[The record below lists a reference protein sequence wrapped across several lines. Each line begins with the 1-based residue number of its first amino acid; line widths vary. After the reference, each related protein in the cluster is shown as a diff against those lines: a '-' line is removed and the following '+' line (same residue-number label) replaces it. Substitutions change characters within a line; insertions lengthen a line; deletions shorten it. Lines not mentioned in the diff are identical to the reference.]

1 LREEGERND
10 NTLSRKKE
18 GFTPADKN
26 IKMYACGI
34 TPYDEAHIGHA
45 MQAIIFDTIRRYL
58 ELSGYNVN
66 YIRNFT
72 DVDDKIINR
81 SQKEGVDPFAL
92 SARYIDSSK
101 RDLAR
106 LKVRPGTHEPLV
118 SEHIG
123 EIVDFVKGLVDK
135 GYAYEKNH
143 SVYFDVLKFKGYGKL
158 SGRNI
163 DDLAPEEDAN
173 SDKRSP
179 HDFALWKAY
188 KEGEPSWDSP
198 WGKGRPGWHIECS
211 CLAKSYLGE
220 SIDIHG
226 GGVDIIFPHHEN
238 EIAQSEALS
247 GKPFAR
253 YWLHNGLVMVG
264 KQKMSKSLGNFYTIS
279 DALDKY
285 EADVLRYMILS
296 FAYNSNCNFEETNLL
311 NSEKRIYYFYSTLK
325 KINFLLGK
333 CTNNEPVEQME
344 KALDGFTVSF
354 RESMDDNF
362 NTAEA
367 LAALNDIFTA
377 VNQYTDKTKVIS
389 SHVLNKVWEAIKPVQ
404 KVFSILDEEPA
415 QFIES
420 YKDKVA
426 KRIGMDRSH
435 IDDQLE
441 KRNDARRNKDFTLA
455 DTIRNDLL
463 SKGIVIM
470 DGVQGSDW
478 YYNL

>member
-1 LREEGERND
+1 MIRVY

-58 ELSGYNVN
+58 ELSGYSVN

-72 DVDDKIINR
+72 DVDDKIITR
-81 SQKEGVDPFAL
+81 SQKEGIDPFVL
-92 SARYIDSSK
+92 SAKYIESSK

-106 LKVRPGTHEPLV
+106 LKVRPATNEPLV

-158 SGRNI
+158 SGRNT
-163 DDLAPEEDAN
+163 DDLTPEEEGN
-173 SDKRSP
+173 SDKKSP

-247 GKPFAR
+247 GKPFAK

-333 CTNNEPVEQME
+333 CTSNEPVEQME
-344 KALDGFTVSF
+344 KTLDGFAVSF

-362 NTAEA
+362 NTAGA
-367 LAALNDIFTA
+367 LAALNDLFTA
-377 VNQYTDKTKVIS
+377 VNQYTDKTKGLS
-389 SHVLNKVWEAIKPVQ
+389 SHVLKKIWEVIKPVQ
-404 KVFSILDEEPA
+404 EVLSILDEEPS
-415 QFIES
+415 QFIEN

-441 KRNDARRNKDFTLA
+441 QRNEARKNKDFKLA